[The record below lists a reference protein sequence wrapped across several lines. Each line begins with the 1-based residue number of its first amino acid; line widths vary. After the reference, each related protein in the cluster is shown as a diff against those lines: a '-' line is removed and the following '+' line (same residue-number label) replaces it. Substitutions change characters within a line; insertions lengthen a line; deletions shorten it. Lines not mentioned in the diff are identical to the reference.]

1 MILKS
6 AHIKNFR
13 SVRDVSVT
21 FESQTA
27 ILGANGAGKST
38 VLKALE
44 RFYGSSTNVALD
56 DFFGRNID
64 DPIEIAL
71 TFKDFSVEEAE
82 LFGSRIIQN
91 EMTVVRVFE
100 AKGGRN
106 SGNYYGLTNGHAAF
120 QTIRQAENA
129 TSQRTA
135 YNALRESD
143 PIYGGLQPV
152 RRADDIE
159 AQLSSWELGRP
170 EACERIRDDGQF
182 LGFTNVAKGSLKKA
196 TSFVFIPAVRDAAID
211 AFDGKGSAIA
221 KLMELVVRNAIQ
233 KRNEIQEW
241 QANVSQQYRE
251 LTDPANL
258 TELGDLAETLTKT
271 LQTLYDE
278 TSVNL
283 TWKPSPDFEV
293 PMPTA
298 QVALQDGGYPAPVE
312 MQGNGLQRAFI
323 LTLLQH
329 LAMATLLRDAEPVQD
344 TAGAEGVLDQLTA
357 NIPVIPMIPGLILA
371 IEEPELYQHPTKQ
384 RHFAKVLSLLSD
396 GTLPGVA
403 TKTQVIFASHS
414 PYFICLDRF
423 DQVRLA
429 RRLPHETS
437 GHKECHI
444 REAELTNVV
453 RMLEDAHQVQAGTWN
468 AKSLKSKLHIVTPEL
483 AEGFFADAVLLVE
496 GESDKSVLRAAA
508 VAKNVDLEA
517 LGIAILQ
524 AGGKNNLDRP
534 AAIFRALEIPV
545 FVVWDCD
552 RKATGVIEGEVANR
566 ALQRLMGCDP
576 NTILDAGSRLEENFA
591 CFEVNLEAMLRL
603 ELGQNAYDDAVS
615 EMQLQF
621 GVQKRE
627 DAIKAA
633 PVMRGVLTRL
643 STDGIRSVTLEGI
656 IDRVVA
662 MRTQGTLDNQLIQGD
677 TQ

>member
-27 ILGANGAGKST
+27 ILGGNGTGKST

-44 RFYGSSTNVALD
+44 RFYGSSTSVALD
-56 DFFGRNID
+56 DFFGRNVD
-64 DPIEIAL
+64 EPIEIAL
-71 TFKDFSVEEAE
+71 TFKDFSPEEIE
-82 LFGSRIIQN
+82 LFGSRISQN
-91 EMTVVRVFE
+91 AMTVVRVFE
-100 AKGGRN
+100 ARGGRN
-106 SGNYYGLTNGHAAF
+106 SGNYYGLTTGHAAF
-120 QTIRQAENA
+120 QTIRRTDGA
-129 TSQRTA
+129 TPQRTA
-135 YNALRESD
+135 YTALRESD
-143 PIYGGLQPV
+143 TVYSTLQNV
-152 RRADDIE
+152 RRADEIE
-159 AQLSSWELGRP
+159 GQLSAWELANP
-170 EACERIRDDGQF
+170 QLCESIRDDGQF
-182 LGFTNVAKGSLKKA
+182 LGFTNVAKGSLRKA

-221 KLMELVVRNAIQ
+221 RLMELVVRNAIQ
-233 KRNEIQEW
+233 KRNEIQAF
-241 QANVSQQYRE
+241 QTRISQQYRE
-251 LTDPANL
+251 LTNPDNL
-258 TELGDLAETLTKT
+258 TELGDLAETLSNT
-271 LQTLYDE
+271 LKTLYDD
-278 TSVNL
+278 TRVQL

-298 QVALQDGGYPAPVE
+298 QVALQDAGFDAPVE

-329 LAMATLLRDAEPVQD
+329 LAMATVLRDVEAPQVE
-344 TAGAEGVLDQLTA
+344 AEGILGQVTA
-357 NIPVIPMIPGLILA
+357 DIPVVPMIPGLILA

-444 REAELTNVV
+444 REAELSEVV
-453 RMLEDAHQVQAGTWN
+453 QMLEEAHQATPGIWSTE
-468 AKSLKSKLHIVTPEL
+468 SLKSKLHIVTPEL

-496 GESDKSVLRAAA
+496 GESDKSALRAAA
-508 VAKNVDLEA
+508 SSREIDLEA
-517 LGIAILQ
+517 LGIAVLQ
-524 AGGKNNLDRP
+524 VGGKNNLDRP
-534 AAIFRALEIPV
+534 AAIFRALNIPV
-545 FVVWDCD
+545 FIVWDCD
-552 RKATGVIEGEVANR
+552 RKVTGIEGEACNR
-566 ALQRLMGCDP
+566 ALQRLMGSQSEA
-576 NTILDAGSRLEENFA
+576 IVGAGSRLEANFA
-591 CFEVNLEAMLRL
+591 CFDGNLESMLRA
-603 ELGQNAYDDAVS
+603 ELGTDAYDVALVA
-615 EMQLQF
+615 MQEQF
-621 GVQKRE
+621 GVTKRE

-633 PVMRGVLTRL
+633 PVMRGVLSRL
-643 STDGIRSVTLEGI
+643 SSSGITSQSLNSIV
-656 IDRVVA
+656 DRVIA
-662 MRTQGTLDNQLIQGD
+662 LKSQNQSLATSVGS
-677 TQ
+677 